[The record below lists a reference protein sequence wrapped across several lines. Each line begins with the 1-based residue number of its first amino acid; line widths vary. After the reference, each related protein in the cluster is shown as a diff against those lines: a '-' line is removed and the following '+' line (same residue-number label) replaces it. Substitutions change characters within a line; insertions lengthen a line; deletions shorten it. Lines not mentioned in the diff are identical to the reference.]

1 MNFDEDKRVVM
12 NDLLDTVADNNIE
25 DRIYVVR
32 GKQVMLDR
40 DLAELY
46 GVETKRLNEQVRRNF
61 ERFPDDFMFQMT
73 KEECLR
79 SRIATLNEG
88 RGRHLKYMPYAFTE
102 QGVAML
108 SSVLKSD
115 SAIEIN
121 IRIIRTFVFIRKSIY
136 TSQILNAELEV
147 IKSKLE
153 LLERNDEE
161 NLAAINDVSEDVR
174 KEIDTI
180 YQAIAALAV
189 NTSSDSTPRKKIGFK
204 SQNSK

>member
-1 MNFDEDKRVVM
+1 MNFDEDKCVVM

-46 GVETKRLNEQVRRNF
+46 GVETKRLNEQVRRNL

-88 RGRHLKYMPYAFTE
+88 RGRHLKYMPTH
-102 QGVAML
+102 L
-108 SSVLKSD
+108 
-115 SAIEIN
+115 
-121 IRIIRTFVFIRKSIY
+121 RK
-136 TSQILNAELEV
+136 TV
-147 IKSKLE
+147 
-153 LLERNDEE
+153 
-161 NLAAINDVSEDVR
+161 
-174 KEIDTI
+174 
-180 YQAIAALAV
+180 
-189 NTSSDSTPRKKIGFK
+189 
-204 SQNSK
+204 